1 MNAKNTGK
9 CLVSALLLSQVTFPT
24 PKTVIHWVQ
33 SMWVYLLWQLFFH
46 SSCEGS
52 HRSACAVYIHC
63 TKWMKSLHSPLFVW
77 PNRIHTGEKP
87 FECKNIREPFI
98 IATPWFHMG
107 RLTWRRN
114 PMNPVHV
121 DRPSAFIHLLQSPRV
136 FILGRNPVSIRNG
149 WKPFTS
155 GLFSGTVR
163 ELILEKDLLNITSG
177 ENLLN
182 RESVL
187 LWGIIP
193 KRSVHMLWENLLR
206 PVITYCHRK
215 KRIGNGSILGH
226 CIWEF
231 IKESEP
237 VTTVQFWRSST
248 IALPLLPLKKQPQ
261 AYFKNKSKGERKI

>member
-114 PMNPVHV
+114 PVNPVHV

-177 ENLLN
+177 
-182 RESVL
+182 
-187 LWGIIP
+187 
-193 KRSVHMLWENLLR
+193 ENLLR